1 VRGHAPERLVD
12 GKEHHLIYRSPIPDV
27 PVPSTPL
34 TAFVL
39 ERAAEYGDRV
49 ALVDGP
55 SGRTLSYTD
64 LARLVRRCAAGLA
77 ARGLLPNEVVG
88 IYSPNVPEYAV
99 AFHGVASAGGASTT
113 ANALY
118 TADELAF
125 QLRDARARFL
135 ITVPELLERA
145 APAAREAGVEE
156 VFVFGEA
163 AGATPFAALLEED
176 GDPPTLEIDT
186 AEHVVSLP
194 YSSGT
199 TGFPK
204 GVMLTHRNL
213 VANVL
218 QTAAVRPLGPA
229 DVVVGVLPFFHSY
242 GQTVVMNMTLR
253 YGATVVTMP
262 RFDLEQYLTLSQ
274 EHGAT
279 LAYVAPPLVLALAKH
294 PLVADYDLSTLRS
307 MLSGAAPLDAEL
319 ARACSE
325 RLGCEVVQGYGLT
338 EVSPVSHIT
347 PIGAPL
353 RPGSIGPL
361 APGTEARI
369 VDVATGEDVEQGE
382 SGELLLRGPQ
392 VMKGYLNDER
402 ATAASFVD
410 GWLRTG
416 DVGSTDA
423 DGWFFIVDRIKEL
436 IKVKGFQVAPA
447 ELEALLLT
455 HPAVADACVIG
466 VPDEEAGESPKG
478 FVVLQGDATPEE
490 LMTYVAERVTPH
502 KRIRR
507 LEVIDAVPKSPS
519 GKILRR
525 VLAERERAAS
535 ESEVET

>member
-1 VRGHAPERLVD
+1 MGAGAPERLAD
-12 GKEHHLIYRSPIPDV
+12 GPGARLIYRSPVPDV
-27 PVPSTPL
+27 PIPSTPL
-34 TAFVL
+34 TEFVL
-39 ERAAEYGDRV
+39 GRAAEYGDRP

-55 SGRTLSYTD
+55 SGGTLSYTD

-77 ARGLLPNEVVG
+77 ARGLRPNEVVG
-88 IYSPNVPEYAV
+88 IYSPNVPAYAV

-118 TADELAF
+118 TVDELAF

-135 ITVPELLERA
+135 FTVPALLERA
-145 APAAREAGVEE
+145 LPAAREAQVEE
-156 VFVFGEA
+156 VFVFGEGE
-163 AGATPFAALLEED
+163 GATPFASLLEANE
-176 GDPPTLEIDT
+176 DPPTLEIDT
-186 AEHVVSLP
+186 ADHVVSLP

-242 GQTVVMNMTLR
+242 GQTVVMNMSLR

-262 RFDLEQYLTLSQ
+262 RFDLEQYLALSQ

-338 EVSPVSHIT
+338 EVSPVSHVT

-402 ATAASFVD
+402 ATAAALVD

-416 DVGSTDA
+416 DVGSADA

-466 VPDEEAGESPKG
+466 VPDEEAGEIPKG

-490 LMTYVAERVTPH
+490 LMAYVAERVTPH

-507 LEVIDAVPKSPS
+507 LEVVDTIPKSPS

>member
-1 VRGHAPERLVD
+1 M
-12 GKEHHLIYRSPIPDV
+12 
-27 PVPSTPL
+27 
-34 TAFVL
+34 L

-55 SGRTLSYTD
+55 SGSSLTYVE
-64 LARLVRRCAAGLA
+64 LAHLIRRCAAGLA

-99 AFHGVASAGGASTT
+99 AFHGVASVGGASTT

-118 TADELAF
+118 TVDELAF

-135 ITVPELLERA
+135 FTVPALLERA
-145 APAAREAGVEE
+145 LPAARDAGVDE

-163 AGATPFAALLEED
+163 DGATPFAALLEED
-176 GDPPTLEIDT
+176 RDPPTLEIDP

-218 QTAAVRPLGPA
+218 QTAAARPLGPE

-253 YGATVVTMP
+253 YGATVVTIP

-338 EVSPVSHIT
+338 EVSPVSHVT

-402 ATAASFVD
+402 ATAEAFVD

-416 DVGSTDA
+416 DVGSADA
-423 DGWFFIVDRIKEL
+423 DGWFTIVDRIKEL

-466 VPDEEAGESPKG
+466 VPDEESGEIPKG
-478 FVVLQGDATPEE
+478 FVVLQGDATLEE
-490 LMTYVAERVTPH
+490 LMAYVAERVTPH

-535 ESEVET
+535 ESEVEM